1 MNQTYFGM
9 LLSQLLTQTPLL
21 LVYFLG
27 VILCAVWWRR
37 APTAAM
43 LALAGCALL
52 LLTTI
57 GFAWVQNQMIQSRMS
72 SGTTAQ
78 AYAQSLM
85 WVSIGSSIFRAA
97 GMGLLLAA
105 VFAGRP
111 RLAAEV
117 RGGFEVQGMQPPPM
131 PR

>member
-1 MNQTYFGM
+1 MQTYFGIM
-9 LLSQLLTQTPLL
+9 LNQLLTQAPVL
-21 LVYFLG
+21 LVYFIGL
-27 VILCAVWWRR
+27 ILCAVWWRR

-43 LALAGCALL
+43 LALAGCGLL

-57 GFAWVQNQMIQSRMS
+57 GFAWLQNQMIQSRMS
-72 SGTTAQ
+72 SGTTAA

-85 WVSIGSSIFRAA
+85 WVSVGGAIFRAA
-97 GMGLLLAA
+97 GFGLLLAA

-111 RLAAEV
+111 PMARDV